1 MLHVGIRVRPFLPNE
16 KDKTQTSVLSI
27 NSKNHS
33 LEIMEKGVKN
43 DLTPIINQKK
53 FYFQHIYDEKAT
65 TSHIF
70 MDLYYPVLEKS
81 RTNSNNVCLF
91 NFGYTGSGKTYTML
105 NDGGI
110 ITNLYDWLK
119 KSNREISLSSYE
131 IYQNQVYDLFE
142 QPSNKIKVYS
152 HNQHRKAI
160 LCMENN
166 KQQFCLKGLLSK
178 KIDSPA
184 TLKSLIEHTQRVRR
198 CGVSSRNT
206 QSSRSHAVYQF
217 CCNDKNYSVID
228 LAGTERAKTSRYLQS
243 NLVEMQQ
250 NASINHSL
258 LSLKECIRMM
268 GRKKNHIPFRRCKLT
283 SILRN
288 FFITPSYIIFLSNIS
303 PDSSCVKPTLN
314 ILNYADILSRLNS
327 PHIVLPKITNSVLPF
342 KNDIF
347 VKPSSAPIAK
357 RRENYKKSSS
367 NIVNIQFDN
376 LPIIVDKSNINTM
389 KKGEVRFK
397 KMDYYKNKNKQDIRP
412 LSQNSPRFSIQLINQ
427 YNQISKRLDG
437 DEKKLFQ
444 NYNQQYLDRE
454 FLGKL
459 KFILQSKT
467 NIIDTVLYN
476 IDR

>member
-1 MLHVGIRVRPFLPNE
+1 MLHVGVRVRPFLQNE

-27 NSKNHS
+27 NSQHNS
-33 LEIMEKGVKN
+33 LEILEKGVKN
-43 DLTPIINQKK
+43 DLTPVINQKK

-65 TSHIF
+65 TSQIF
-70 MDLYYPVLEKS
+70 MDLYYPMLEKS
-81 RTNSNNVCLF
+81 LTNSNNVCLF

-105 NDGGI
+105 HEGGI
-110 ITNLYDWLK
+110 VTNLYNWLN
-119 KSNREISLSSYE
+119 KSNREIRLSSYE
-131 IYQNQVYDLFE
+131 IYQNQVYDLLE

-166 KQQFCLKGLLSK
+166 KQQFCLKGLISK

-184 TLKSLIEHTQRVRR
+184 TLKNLIEHTQSVRR

-206 QSSRSHAVYQF
+206 QSSRSHAVFQF
-217 CCNDKNYSVID
+217 YCNDKNYSVID
-228 LAGTERAKTSRYLQS
+228 LAGTERAKTSRYLKS
-243 NLVEMQQ
+243 NIVEMQQ

-303 PDSSCVKPTLN
+303 PDSSCIKPTLN

-327 PHIVLPKITNSVLPF
+327 PHVVLPKITNSVLPF

-347 VKPSSAPIAK
+347 IKPSSAPTSK
-357 RRENYKKSSS
+357 SRENYKSPLPPRII
-367 NIVNIQFDN
+367 NINFEN
-376 LPIIVDKSNINTM
+376 LPVINDSSKINTVKRGVIRL
-389 KKGEVRFK
+389 KKIGINR
-397 KMDYYKNKNKQDIRP
+397 QHRP
-412 LSQNSPRFSIQLINQ
+412 LSQNSPRFSPQMINQ
-427 YNQISKRLDG
+427 YNQINKRLET
-437 DEKKLFQ
+437 DEKNLFK
-444 NYNQQYLDRE
+444 NYKQDPNLE
-454 FLGKL
+454 FMSKL

-476 IDR
+476 MEQNNF